1 MDKVMDTQHLRQLG
15 NGFSLLEVLVV
26 ISLVAVIAVTATQL
40 LFSSLSGSGK
50 ASSLAVVKQ
59 NGDHAI
65 GVIERNI
72 RNAASVDCGAGDS
85 ITITDADGEVVVYNI
100 TTDQI
105 TQTAATDL
113 YLTSDRLVAENLS
126 CSILLGSNGEPEVV
140 SLSFLLRFGEAG
152 VNRASEVA
160 SQVFE
165 TRVSLRNY

>member
-1 MDKVMDTQHLRQLG
+1 MNIQPTRQSDA
-15 NGFSLLEVLVV
+15 GFSLLEVLVV

-40 LFSSLSGSGK
+40 LFTSLSGSGK

-72 RNAASVDCGAGDS
+72 RNAASVDCGVGDS
-85 ITITDADGEVVVYNI
+85 ITITDSDGVVIVYTI

-113 YLTSDRLVAENLS
+113 YLTSDRLVAENLT
-126 CSILLGSNGEPEVV
+126 CSILSGTTGEPEIV
-140 SLSFLLRFGEAG
+140 SVSFLLRFGQPG
-152 VNRASEVA
+152 VNKASEVA

-165 TRVSLRNY
+165 SRVSLRNY